1 MTRTIVGVIGLL
13 FLSSC
18 GGTAGLATD
27 SMSTTIARPAAEGP
41 SEEDSSSQGEESI
54 EERLAAEES
63 IEERLAAEESIEERL
78 AALEKLLLE
87 VWQAILEATGIFEDL
102 ADSLVGNGADSL
114 ASHMPV
120 VDLDTAVNRDKRTLN
135 GIRHIGPDVAPLPAG
150 TTCDRTGVDRFGQPA
165 TVSNA
170 RWCEV
175 PLPDHTLNRIGQHGK
190 ATVFHGT
197 IKDGVGREKVVA
209 WLQELAR
216 KAQGRRFPGL
226 PIHPK
231 PLTVRIAEGTTEK
244 QAEYVLT
251 AVQVV
256 NASLPIEWKLTISD
270 EPARG
275 GRDSPPE
282 WPVPAGEVHVRF
294 DAAADSGRYSLSTG
308 RDGSSLVHTGGLI
321 WMSRDIYPYGA
332 SRLFGTATELDY
344 EQTNVG
350 ILVHELLHAMGFL
363 GHPDMVSILSYDEE
377 LSGWAGLPGHA
388 IYPLDRE
395 GLLAAYTRLTTGVAP
410 ENIAQE
416 LGPWSDTSTHVMGE
430 IGLPGDVGL
439 AFGAAVRNG
448 FSQPWA
454 YGPAPEINLSANPAL
469 TGSASWSGRLLGLTP
484 QVETVAGAA
493 DLTVG
498 LATLDGTLDFTALE
512 SWGAN
517 AAPGEI
523 GTGVTWG
530 DGTLG
535 YSIEVGGNTFIQTGG
550 DVGTVTGGFFGK
562 AHEGM
567 GGTLDREDLAA
578 GFGGTRTPQ

>member
-13 FLSSC
+13 FLASC
-18 GGTAGLATD
+18 GGTDGPTTD
-27 SMSTTIARPAAEGP
+27 FMSISTAGP
-41 SEEDSSSQGEESI
+41 SVEGSSNEDDSSQGEESI
-54 EERLAAEES
+54 AA
-63 IEERLAAEESIEERL
+63 RL

-87 VWQAILEATGIFEDL
+87 IRQTLLEVIGITKDMAVSMVEF
-102 ADSLVGNGADSL
+102 AKGADSL

-120 VDLDTAVNRDKRTLN
+120 VDLDTAVNRDKRTLS

-150 TTCDRTGVDRFGQPA
+150 TRCDGSGADAVR
-165 TVSNA
+165 NA
-170 RWCEV
+170 RWCAD
-175 PLPDHTLNRIGQHGK
+175 PLPDHTLNRIGKHGE

-197 IKDGVGREKVVA
+197 IKDGVGREKVVE
-209 WLQELAR
+209 WLRELAR
-216 KAQGRRFPGL
+216 NAQEWGPGFPGL

-231 PLTVRIAEGTTEK
+231 PLTVRIAEGTTET
-244 QAEYVLT
+244 QAEYVRT
-251 AVQVV
+251 AVRIV
-256 NASLPIEWKLTISD
+256 NASLPHEWRLAISN
-270 EPARG
+270 EWAQG
-275 GRDSPPE
+275 GRDAPPT

-294 DAAADSGRYSLSTG
+294 DAAADSGRYSLSTEW
-308 RDGSSLVHTGGLI
+308 DGSSLVHTSGLI

-332 SRLFGTATELDY
+332 SRLFGSADELDY
-344 EQTNVG
+344 EQSSVG

-363 GHPDMVSILSYDEE
+363 GHPDMVSSLSYDEE
-377 LSGWAGLPGHA
+377 LKGWAGLPGHV

-395 GLLAAYTRLTTGVAP
+395 GLLAAYTRLKTGVAP

-430 IGLPGDVGL
+430 IGLPGDRDL

-454 YGPAPEINLSANPAL
+454 YGPAPEIDLNANPTLA
-469 TGSASWSGRLLGLTP
+469 GNVSWSGRLLGLTS

-493 DLTVG
+493 DLTVR
-498 LATLDGTLDFTALE
+498 LTTLDGTLDFTALE

-517 AAPGEI
+517 TAPGAI
-523 GTGVTWG
+523 GTGTTWG
-530 DGTLG
+530 DGNLG
-535 YSIEVGGNTFIQTGG
+535 YSVAIGGNTFIQTGG
-550 DVGTVTGGFFGK
+550 DDGTVTGGFFGK

-567 GGTLDREDLAA
+567 GGTLERDDLAA